1 MIATLAGCT
10 KTAVKTVKV
19 DSFCEGKYEA
29 LWLDNKDFDALG
41 ELYLN
46 AKYSLTIKKYI
57 DYHTINEKE
66 YQFCID
72 KND

>member
-1 MIATLAGCT
+1 MAGCT

-29 LWLDNKDFDALG
+29 LWLENEDFDILG

-46 AKYSLTIKKYI
+46 NKYSPTIKKYI
-57 DYHTINEKE
+57 DYHTINGKE
-66 YQFCID
+66 YQLCID